1 MKLRNNTIG
10 LILFCFFT
18 LSIYADENHE
28 RSLIKNDYNYNWSYT
43 LDDKILSKSIEEYLK
58 EQLEVIPD
66 IEFADVNVAS
76 PSFDDNRPVSV
87 IIILK
92 TIQDS
97 DFLQD
102 IYQIQKIERMVLSV
116 VQDLKLENLVIT
128 DTNGEMINDF
138 YQVIIDFNYEL
149 LTV

>member
-28 RSLIKNDYNYNWSYT
+28 RILIKNDYNYNWSYT
-43 LDDKILSKSIEEYLK
+43 LDDKILYKSIEEYLK

-116 VQDLKLENLVIT
+116 IEDLKLENLVIA

>member
-1 MKLRNNTIG
+1 M
-10 LILFCFFT
+10 
-18 LSIYADENHE
+18 SIYADENHE

-43 LDDKILSKSIEEYLK
+43 LDDKILSQSIEEYLK

-66 IEFADVNVAS
+66 IDFADVNVAS

-102 IYQIQKIERMVLSV
+102 IYQIQKIQNSHQNSL
-116 VQDLKLENLVIT
+116 IH
-128 DTNGEMINDF
+128 
-138 YQVIIDFNYEL
+138 L
-149 LTV
+149 LYTFL